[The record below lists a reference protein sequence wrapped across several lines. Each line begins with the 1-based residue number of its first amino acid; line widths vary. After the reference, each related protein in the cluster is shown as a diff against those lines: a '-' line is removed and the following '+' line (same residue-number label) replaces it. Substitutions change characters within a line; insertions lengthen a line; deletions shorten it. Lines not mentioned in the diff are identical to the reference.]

1 MPMSKKKPVLYL
13 SFRFSK
19 DFEEARQKPEHG
31 RRGTMAERTCGL
43 CTVLHQQRHRQTHPR
58 HRKHLYI
65 RTGGRQ
71 SAKGHEKAEGPSVR
85 WQTKSMD
92 NFQGL
97 TPSYWPFFSA
107 FNAFRIFF
115 FIIFPFQLGL
125 FCGAFVVL
133 LISVVLSWIF
143 YDFSVVGSNEEPK
156 VGIVANKDIN
166 KELKNDWRI
175 VARYAHCKL
184 FSEPTQHPSRARSHT
199 AS

>member
-1 MPMSKKKPVLYL
+1 
-13 SFRFSK
+13 
-19 DFEEARQKPEHG
+19 
-31 RRGTMAERTCGL
+31 
-43 CTVLHQQRHRQTHPR
+43 
-58 HRKHLYI
+58 
-65 RTGGRQ
+65 
-71 SAKGHEKAEGPSVR
+71 
-85 WQTKSMD
+85 MD

-97 TPSYWPFFSA
+97 TPSNWPFFSA
-107 FNAFRIFF
+107 FSAFRIFF
-115 FIIFPFQLGL
+115 IIFHFQLGL

-175 VARYAHCKL
+175 VARYAHCKQ
-184 FSEPTQHPSRARSHT
+184 FSEPTQHPLRARALNP